1 MVESRFTRI
10 DRLFVGHANGRS
22 QNAHHSCYGRSHPI
36 THTAATNGL
45 MSGASEWRGQLPA
58 AQDYIIRALGTD
70 RPAD

>member
-1 MVESRFTRI
+1 
-10 DRLFVGHANGRS
+10 
-22 QNAHHSCYGRSHPI
+22 
-36 THTAATNGL
+36 